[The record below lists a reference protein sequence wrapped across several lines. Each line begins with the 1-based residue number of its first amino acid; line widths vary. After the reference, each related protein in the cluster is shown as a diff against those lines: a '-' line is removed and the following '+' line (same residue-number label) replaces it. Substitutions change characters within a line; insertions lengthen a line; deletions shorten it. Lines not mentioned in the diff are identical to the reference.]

1 MFISQA
7 GILDI
12 ESANPQIPTQFNAD
26 SGNAIPLANVLE
38 ILGGDGIDT
47 SASGNTVIISGEDA
61 TAAASAGAA
70 NKGIASFDS
79 SMFTVTSGFVQLLGS
94 GQGIDSFT
102 PDSGTSP
109 VVPNLG
115 GDVSLLGS
123 GSITTVGG
131 LNSITTQLTGL
142 TDHAVLV
149 GAGTTTITK
158 LAVGNNG
165 QVLIGAN
172 GADPAFGTLTSSDSS
187 ITFTTGANSLSLQVA
202 GGSTVGKTITGDS
215 GGALSPTGGNWNIL
229 GASPAA
235 GTSPVITSGTA
246 STLTV
251 NVQKSQALASTDA
264 TKIGLCNFDSSAF
277 DVDANGFV
285 QLNNGGIATT
295 NFDVQANTGPGT
307 DPVIPTATG
316 SIIVNGAAVANH
328 SVVLETRSRA
338 ANTYNLEIQYA
349 TTSAATDA
357 TKSGVAHFDSTD
369 FSVDAN
375 GFVALAG
382 AGAGQTITG
391 QSGGALSPTGGNW
404 NISGTS
410 TSAGTSP
417 VVTSGVAST
426 LTVNVQTSQA
436 IAATDASKIG
446 LCNFNSSQFSVD
458 ANGFVTL
465 AGGGLAI
472 DSIHP
477 DSGTD
482 PITPT
487 AGGLVNILGAT
498 VAAGT
503 APLTS
508 VGSLNTLTITAQ
520 RSQAIS
526 SADSTKVGLSNYDRV
541 AFTVDSNGFVDST
554 YTKSFLFGGM

>member
-1 MFISQA
+1 MSQA
-7 GILDI
+7 GILDV
-12 ESANPQIPTQFNAD
+12 ESANPQIPTRFDAD
-26 SGNAIPLANVLE
+26 SGDAIPLANILE
-38 ILGGDGIDT
+38 LLGGEGIDT
-47 SASGNTVIISGEDA
+47 SGSGNTVTISGEDA

-94 GQGIDSFT
+94 GMGIDSFT
-102 PDSGTSP
+102 PDSGTDP
-109 VVPNLG
+109 VVPNVSG
-115 GDVSLLGS
+115 TVSLLGS

-131 LNSITTQLTGL
+131 LNSVTTQLTGL
-142 TDHAVLV
+142 TNHAVLV

-158 LAVGNNG
+158 LAVGSNG
-165 QVLIGAN
+165 QVLIGAA

-215 GGALSPTGGNWNIL
+215 GGALSPVGGNWNIL
-229 GASPAA
+229 GSSPAA
-235 GTSPVITSGTA
+235 GTSPVITSGAA

-251 NVQKSQALASTDA
+251 NVQKSQAVAATDA

-285 QLNNGGIATT
+285 QLNGGGIATAS
-295 NFDVQANTGPGT
+295 FDVQANTGPGT
-307 DPVIPTATG
+307 DPVVPTATG
-316 SIIVNGAAVANH
+316 SVIVNGAAVANH

-349 TTSAATDA
+349 TTAAGTDA

-391 QSGGALSPTGGNW
+391 QSGGALSPTLGNW
-404 NISGTS
+404 NVSGAS
-410 TSAGTSP
+410 TAAGTSP
-417 VVTSGVAST
+417 VVTSGAAST

-436 IAATDASKIG
+436 IAT
-446 LCNFNSSQFSVD
+446 
-458 ANGFVTL
+458 T
-465 AGGGLAI
+465 
-472 DSIHP
+472 
-477 DSGTD
+477 
-482 PITPT
+482 
-487 AGGLVNILGAT
+487 
-498 VAAGT
+498 
-503 APLTS
+503 
-508 VGSLNTLTITAQ
+508 
-520 RSQAIS
+520 
-526 SADSTKVGLSNYDRV
+526 DSTKVGLSNYDRV